1 MRVGGGPRLVEAGTG
16 EDKRRLP
23 SPPLLRVLFSPTL
36 LCAPFSPLLCSRLLL
51 PLLLLVQNKILKTS
65 TASVAV
71 HTRNRNPSSF
81 EAGHMGGRHKF
92 RLSDMIPNAW
102 FFKLRD
108 MRGGAASPRAAVAH
122 HHAPSTPPS
131 SASRGTGKRAPCAP
145 RKQGAWLPHRA
156 SHYYTPRAGDHL
168 LLPAGSP
175 SPLHHHHHPKASDTS
190 FPPLPLSPPRRS
202 ARRRHHHR
210 RRSVKLASSVS
221 SSSGFVSSSPVS
233 TTAGCR
239 CGRKP
244 EMVLAVDAP
253 DTPPCRR
260 DRLVGYS
267 DDDDDDVDLMKPTT
281 VVAVDDKLDGKVIT
295 SATEIIIDL
304 RRSTNKPLRPIVTRP
319 ARREPEPEDKH
330 VDVLAH
336 ASSRRPAPVAD
347 QQSSSKPRR
356 SVSSSTPRR
365 LKTRANTPRISVS
378 SNKKCRS
385 PATTA
390 RSPSSKPQPPPLAES
405 FAVVKASR
413 DPRRDFRESMEEM
426 IAENGIRSAAD
437 LEDLLACYLALNAA
451 EYHDLIVDVFERIW
465 ATLTTD
471 IAM

>member
-1 MRVGGGPRLVEAGTG
+1 
-16 EDKRRLP
+16 
-23 SPPLLRVLFSPTL
+23 
-36 LCAPFSPLLCSRLLL
+36 
-51 PLLLLVQNKILKTS
+51 
-65 TASVAV
+65 
-71 HTRNRNPSSF
+71 
-81 EAGHMGGRHKF
+81 MGGRLKF

-108 MRGGAASPRAAVAH
+108 MRGARGGAAASPRVNT
-122 HHAPSTPPS
+122 PSTPP
-131 SASRGTGKRAPCAP
+131 RGAGKRGPPGGGAP
-145 RKQGAWLPHRA
+145 RKQGAWHPHRA
-156 SHYYTPRAGDHL
+156 SHYYTPRAGDHI

-175 SPLHHHHHPKASDTS
+175 SPLHHHHHHHPKASDTS

-202 ARRRHHHR
+202 ARRRHHHHR
-210 RRSVKLASSVS
+210 RRSVKLAAVSSVS

-244 EMVLAVDAP
+244 DMVVAP

-260 DRLVGYS
+260 DRFVGYS
-267 DDDDDDVDLMKPTT
+267 DDDDDVDLMKPTT
-281 VVAVDDKLDGKVIT
+281 LVSVSAADDKLDGKVIT

-304 RRSTNKPLRPIVTRP
+304 RRSTNKPLRPIVTKP
-319 ARREPEPEDKH
+319 ARRETEPEDKH
-330 VDVLAH
+330 VDVLTP
-336 ASSRRPAPVAD
+336 ASSRRPGPVAD
-347 QQSSSKPRR
+347 QQSSIKPRR

-378 SNKKCRS
+378 SNKKCKT
-385 PATTA
+385 PPTTA
-390 RSPSSKPQPPPLAES
+390 RSPASKPQPPPPLAES

-465 ATLTTD
+465 ATLTD
-471 IAM
+471 INM